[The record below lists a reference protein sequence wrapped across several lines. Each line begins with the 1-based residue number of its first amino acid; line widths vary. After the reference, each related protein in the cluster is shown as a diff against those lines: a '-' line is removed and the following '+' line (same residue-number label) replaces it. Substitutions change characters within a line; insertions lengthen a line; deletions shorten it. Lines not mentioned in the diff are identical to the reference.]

1 GTLAVLCLLGSGVG
15 YYANAMEV
23 KDKYERTYQ
32 QAEVSQNPQVTIEA
46 IGYKPTKVEAY
57 NLLINQYKLD
67 AKFTMEEEKELL
79 KVVNPNLLDLQKQ
92 EGYGDLAFEIG
103 KLYWYYYT
111 DDNNGKDGGHEDFS
125 VTRVTTP
132 IKWFDD
138 AVKYGSRNSKTARI
152 FSEIGKFQRDIVLNM
167 QEASDGKLYS
177 KYWANIKEVL
187 SMNDSND
194 LVTLEVAKLVYD
206 AVESYSVQLK
216 NDGIKQSEMKQL
228 TDKVTKNINN
238 VNPRNDKTASLK
250 ASLKD
255 RTSSVTSQ
263 IENAYRV
270 DA

>member
-1 GTLAVLCLLGSGVG
+1 
-15 YYANAMEV
+15 
-23 KDKYERTYQ
+23 
-32 QAEVSQNPQVTIEA
+32 
-46 IGYKPTKVEAY
+46 
-57 NLLINQYKLD
+57 
-67 AKFTMEEEKELL
+67 
-79 KVVNPNLLDLQKQ
+79 
-92 EGYGDLAFEIG
+92 
-103 KLYWYYYT
+103 
-111 DDNNGKDGGHEDFS
+111 
-125 VTRVTTP
+125 
-132 IKWFDD
+132 DD